1 MILGK
6 LKALTVERVKAPGML
21 GDGGGLYLQITERGV
36 DENDKPIVAKS
47 WLFRFRLHGH
57 TSKTGKPTSR
67 EMGLGPFPDVTL
79 EEARGKAMDCRRLC
93 REGVDPIDAR
103 NAARARAALE
113 AVQAMTFKH
122 CIKGYIK
129 SHREGWRNSK
139 HAGQWESTLSTYA
152 EPLIGALPV
161 RSIETGHVMKVLEQE
176 VRTGDDKIASLWSAK
191 TETAS
196 RLRGRI
202 EFGIGLGKGARL
214 SRRREP
220 GPLAWPS
227 RPTPAVA
234 RQGEKIQHH
243 AALPYDNLPDF
254 MVALQ
259 AQEGVG
265 ARALEFA
272 ILTAARTGEVIGA
285 QWAEIDLTEK
295 IWIVPATR
303 MKAAKQ
309 HRVPL
314 SARALEILE
323 GIDPVAASER
333 QNDVNSFVF
342 PGRKPGEPLSN
353 MAFLMLLRRMD
364 RGDLTA
370 HGFRSSFR
378 DWAAERTSFP
388 NDVAEMALAHTVSG
402 KVEAAYRRGDL
413 FERRRRIM
421 ADWATFCVTPK
432 LT

>member
-202 EFGIGLGKGARL
+202 ESVLDWAKVRGYREGENPARWRGHL
-214 SRRREP
+214 DQ
-220 GPLAWPS
+220 LLPS
-227 RPTPAVA
+227 RAKV
-234 RQGEKIQHH
+234 QKIQHH